1 MHWFVNIYFNMA
13 YISSAKKQRDR
24 KPNFTQEEV
33 NVIQDQVQ
41 KNYKVLNEKF
51 GDGVTNSRKT
61 AVWSRISILVS
72 ALGVANRSTKDCKDK
87 WANTK
92 KEAKKV
98 FSQLN
103 KEQRATGGGPQPKRL
118 SLAIERTIDL
128 CKDSASFKG
137 LEGVESVLVDNS
149 AALPE
154 ESATN
159 SQDLFDT
166 PPSQPLSLS
175 GSDSIHQPLPLLPL
189 LPAVNTQVPCPA
201 AAVVELGT
209 LTTQKAVNPKKRKAT
224 ADDVYELQIL
234 YLKGEMTKQT
244 KEMRKLDLQIELL
257 EEMKRDKENTPLTF
271 SQLLMN

>member
-1 MHWFVNIYFNMA
+1 MA
-13 YISSAKKQRDR
+13 DISSAKKQRDR
-24 KPNFTQEEV
+24 KPNFIQEEV

-98 FSQLN
+98 YSKLN
-103 KEQRATGGGPQPKRL
+103 KEQRAT
-118 SLAIERTIDL
+118 
-128 CKDSASFKG
+128 
-137 LEGVESVLVDNS
+137 VDNS

-175 GSDSIHQPLPLLPL
+175 GSDSIHQPLPLLTI
-189 LPAVNTQVPCPA
+189 LPAVNIQVPCPA
-201 AAVVELGT
+201 AAVVELRT
-209 LTTQKAVNPKKRKAT
+209 LTTKKAENQKKRKAT
-224 ADDVYELQIL
+224 TDDVYELQIL
-234 YLKGEMTKQT
+234 YLKGEMAKQT
-244 KEMRKLDLQIELL
+244 KEMRKLDLQI
-257 EEMKRDKENTPLTF
+257 MKK
-271 SQLLMN
+271 